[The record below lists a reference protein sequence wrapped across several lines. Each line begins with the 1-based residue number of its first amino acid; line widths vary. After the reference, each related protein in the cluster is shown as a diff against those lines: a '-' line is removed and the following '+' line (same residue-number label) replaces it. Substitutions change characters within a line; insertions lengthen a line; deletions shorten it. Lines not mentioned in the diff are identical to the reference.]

1 MKFPKRVL
9 KATEIST
16 SGSEEEADTRT
27 YAEVAAHTSGSNTV
41 PTQGPLQPPPEGRQ
55 VPPGPPRADVRRS
68 PSPVAGGSGLQPPTA
83 KSAKK
88 RKREG
93 GAEDITDVEARKSNA
108 FLKTEMA
115 IITSRAAAL
124 QTTLQEHQECLEEAT
139 NAVSLAKDKE
149 DKLRAE
155 HVKEMNRAKAQMD
168 AMRETENR
176 RALNAYYKARYRAR
190 QSNKDTIF
198 KSSAELIIK
207 CIWEL
212 IESLSTSKKL
222 KTRKG

>member
-1 MKFPKRVL
+1 MKYPKRVL

-27 YAEVAAHTSGSNTV
+27 YAEVAAHTSGSDTV
-41 PTQGPLQPPPEGRQ
+41 PPQGPLQPPEGRQ
-55 VPPGPPRADVRRS
+55 VPPGPPGPPRADVRRS
-68 PSPVAGGSGLQPPTA
+68 PSPVAWGSGLQPPTA

-124 QTTLQEHQECLEEAT
+124 QTTLQKHQECLEEAT
-139 NAVSLAKDKE
+139 NAVSQ
-149 DKLRAE
+149 
-155 HVKEMNRAKAQMD
+155 AKARK
-168 AMRETENR
+168 MR
-176 RALNAYYKARYRAR
+176 
-190 QSNKDTIF
+190 
-198 KSSAELIIK
+198 
-207 CIWEL
+207 
-212 IESLSTSKKL
+212 
-222 KTRKG
+222 